1 MNSKHVQLIDAG
13 TGNLQSVYNA
23 LQSQGA
29 QISVVS
35 NPGEW
40 NTGISTV
47 LPGVGAFQKF
57 MTGLQQR
64 NLIDPILQTVLK
76 GIPLLGICVGMQVYF
91 ANSEEMGSTPGLG
104 IIPGSVIRFP
114 EKSDF
119 KIPHTGWNEVNI
131 QKENRLFKGI
141 LSGSYFYFNH
151 SYYCSPDKQQYQST
165 ETEYILPFTSAVEW
179 NNIFGVQFHPE
190 KSQQAGLKLLENF
203 LAI

>member
-29 QISVVS
+29 QISVVT

-40 NTGISTV
+40 TTGISTV

-57 MTGLQQR
+57 MKGLEER
-64 NLIDPILQTVLK
+64 NLIDPILQIVRQE
-76 GIPLLGICVGMQVYF
+76 IPLLGICVGMQAYF
-91 ANSEEMGSTPGLG
+91 ENSEEMGNTPGLG
-104 IIPGSVIRFP
+104 IIPGSVKRFP
-114 EKSDF
+114 EKPDF
-119 KIPHTGWNEVNI
+119 KVPHTGWNEIKI
-131 QKENRLFKGI
+131 QKENQLFKD
-141 LSGSYFYFNH
+141 LKTGSYFYFNH
-151 SYYCSPDKQQYQST
+151 SYFCIPNQKLYESA
-165 ETEYILPFTSAVEW
+165 ETEYILPFTSVVES

-190 KSQQAGLKLLENF
+190 KSQKAGMKLLQNF